1 MTQRFSQTKRTKM
14 MMAFIAVPTI
24 NYVARVC
31 KVGWTTAKRY
41 SVEDNWEEAQA
52 VFAESLVEAGLPSLE
67 HVRTEIDVTAN
78 ALLTEFRQDVAA
90 GKIKC
95 QSVGE
100 FVALSQFRLFIR
112 GEPSERL
119 AGGVL
124 PGGKSVLEANP
135 EELQVGVTKYLE
147 EVDHYQRAFE
157 RIQKRSGNGNGT
169 AKVIEMEKVPA
180 KPAKAKGKR

>member
-1 MTQRFSQTKRTKM
+1 MTQRLSQTKRTKM

-31 KVGWTTAKRY
+31 EVGWTTAKRY
-41 SVEDNWEEAQA
+41 SVEDNWEAAQA

-67 HVRTEIDVTAN
+67 HVRAEIDVTAN
-78 ALLTEFRQDVAA
+78 ALLHEFRQDVAL
-90 GKIKC
+90 GNIRC
-95 QSVGE
+95 RSVGD

-119 AGGVL
+119 AVGVL

-135 EELQVGVTKYLE
+135 DELEAGVTKYLE
-147 EVDHYQRAFE
+147 EVDHYRRALD
-157 RIQKRSGNGNGT
+157 RIEKGNANGNGA
-169 AKVIEMEKVPA
+169 AKAIEAEVVPA
-180 KPAKAKGKR
+180 KPGKGKG